1 MKKLL
6 KKFFETIAYLCGK
19 IFSRPNKLT
28 KGNTMFNY
36 PGDFPFTEAKNV
48 IDIVRSGNLMDK
60 KESLAHDAWV
70 VQGYAQ
76 SMLIGTPTALAAQAT
91 NLKTAEIE
99 PLAALEKVVADA
111 ESGTINAQIAI
122 PWAIILK
129 YVIELLLQLLDD

>member
-6 KKFFETIAYLCGK
+6 EKFLEIITYLIQL
-19 IFSRPNKLT
+19 IFKPNKLT
-28 KGNTMFNY
+28 KENTKMFNY

-76 SMLIGTPTALAAQAT
+76 SMLIGTPTALAAQAVD
-91 NLKTAEIE
+91 LKATEIE

-111 ESGTINAQIAI
+111 ASGTINAQIAI

-129 YVIELLLQLLDD
+129 YVIKLLLQLLDD